1 VTGKINLLHNCISE
15 LQKTNTG
22 ERNIKGRGRSEKLLQ
37 FRSKPANKK
46 IIMDLSFSKDSMG
59 LLAPLTA
66 MAGSSQV

>member
-1 VTGKINLLHNCISE
+1 LHNCISE

-22 ERNIKGRGRSEKLLQ
+22 EKRNIKGRGRSEKLLQ